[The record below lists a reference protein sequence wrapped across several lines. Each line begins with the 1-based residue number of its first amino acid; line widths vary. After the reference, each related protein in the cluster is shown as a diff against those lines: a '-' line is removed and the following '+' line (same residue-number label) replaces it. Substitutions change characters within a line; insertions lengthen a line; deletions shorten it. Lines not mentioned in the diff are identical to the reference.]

1 MKKFLKNNYK
11 LCIVSLLIAIFL
23 AFYVSKLLF
32 PNYQFA
38 ISSDSE
44 NDFISIG
51 TSDDV
56 KKEMKDDNGVY
67 SINLSKKY
75 TGKKLNIS
83 YEKKKNKIKEV
94 VINNKIIKTYKL
106 NTYAITD
113 YDKVTLFDLQRED
126 NMFLYCFIFLFL
138 VLFALF
144 VCIFNNG
151 KYKILKINII
161 SKIGKK
167 HIIISS
173 IIILLSI
180 FFVCG
185 CDVKVIV
192 NCTRWFT
199 DGVDI
204 YQFQINSRNLFATEY
219 AQFPYN
225 PISILSYGEIF
236 KIFSLIFKNLPLIKG
251 YPYFQTFI
259 VKCINLILIQA
270 TVLQVLNY
278 LYNHNKIKTSRLK
291 LIYYL
296 SIFNPV
302 SFYVAFLFVQLDPLS
317 LFLITTGFLMLEK
330 IKDNNYIGV
339 LFISFGLVIKTQLL
353 VVFPIIVLSI
363 IIYSFHNEKF
373 KNGMKKLFYSGLI
386 LSTIILIFH
395 LSYTLLGS
403 SFHLLNSKLVQ
414 AQRIYFAVI
423 NYMGQSSIFISIFFV
438 GLVVFSYAFNLR
450 LNIKNTN
457 LTKTN
462 LIYLMI
468 LIFTLS
474 ATIVP
479 TPSIYVLSLPAFIIF
494 IYDEDDLFRIL
505 LITFLSFGIIMLP
518 MLSDY
523 GDITVLLSG
532 FDKRSILMSFIS
544 KLNQNDYIKFYNI
557 LLTISSV
564 SMVAYNIYGLQVSKK
579 YMEVINEKI

>member
-11 LCIVSLLIAIFL
+11 LCIISLLISIFL
-23 AFYVSKLLF
+23 AYYVSKLLF

-38 ISSDSE
+38 IFSDKE
-44 NDFISIG
+44 TDYISIG
-51 TSDDV
+51 TVDGI
-56 KKEMKDDNGVY
+56 KKEVSKKDNNY
-67 SINLSKKY
+67 NIKLSKKII
-75 TGKKLNIS
+75 GKKLNIS
-83 YEKKKNKIKEV
+83 YEKKNKKIKNV
-94 VINNKIIKTYKL
+94 IINNKSIKTYKL
-106 NTYAITD
+106 NTYATTNYEEI
-113 YDKVTLFDLQRED
+113 TLFDVQRET
-126 NMFLYCFIFLFL
+126 NEFLYCFIILSL
-138 VLFALF
+138 VLFVLF
-144 VCIFNNG
+144 VSVFNSG
-151 KYKILKINII
+151 KYKALKINIV

-173 IIILLSI
+173 IIILLSL
-180 FFVCG
+180 FLVCG

-192 NCTRWFT
+192 NCARWFT

-236 KIFSLIFKNLPLIKG
+236 KIMGFIFKNLPLVKG

-259 VKCINLILIQA
+259 VKIINLILIQG

-278 LYNHNKIKTSRLK
+278 LYNHKKIKSSRLK

-302 SFYVAFLFVQLDPLS
+302 TFYVAFLFVQLDPLS

-330 IKDNNYIGV
+330 IKEKNYIGV

-353 VVFPIIVLSI
+353 VLFPILFFSI
-363 IIYSFHNEKF
+363 IIYSYQNEKF
-373 KNGMKKLFYSGLI
+373 KDGTKKLLCSGLV
-386 LSTIILIFH
+386 LSTIVLIFY
-395 LSYTLLGS
+395 LSYTLMGS

-414 AQRIYFAVI
+414 AQRIYFAVV
-423 NYMGQSSIFISIFFV
+423 NYMGDASIFISIFFV
-438 GLVVFSYAFNLR
+438 GLVVFSYAFNLK
-450 LNIKNTN
+450 LNIKHNN

-462 LIYLMI
+462 LLYLMI

-479 TPSIYVLSLPAFIIF
+479 TPSIYVLSLPSFIVL
-494 IYDEDDLFRIL
+494 IYDEDDLLRVL
-505 LITFLSFGIIMLP
+505 LITFLSFGIILLP

-523 GDITVLLSG
+523 GDITILISG
-532 FDKRSILMSFIS
+532 FDKQSILMSFIS
-544 KLNQNDYIKFYNI
+544 KLNGQDYIKFYNI
-557 LLTISSV
+557 LLTVSSA
-564 SMVAYNIYGLQVSKK
+564 SMVAYNLYAIKKSKS
-579 YMEVINEKI
+579 YMEEN